1 MPNLKL
7 HNGAEKNIRAK
18 VFSFLQDIIVICKTP
33 LENTVNDVKYWVSEI
48 KQFSPNVSVILAL
61 KQGGGEPKYSFLVKE
76 IEADMHMDY
85 LGDNSDGSIDKIFD
99 KAVRLYLMKMGVYK
113 LDG

>member
-1 MPNLKL
+1 M
-7 HNGAEKNIRAK
+7 
-18 VFSFLQDIIVICKTP
+18 
-33 LENTVNDVKYWVSEI
+33 NDVKYWVSEI

-61 KQGGGEPKYSFLVKE
+61 KQAGGEQKYTCLIKE

-99 KAVRLYLMKMGVYK
+99 KAVRLYLMKESTN
-113 LDG
+113 

>member
-1 MPNLKL
+1 MKL
-7 HNGAEKNIRAK
+7 HNGAEKNIQAK

-61 KQGGGEPKYSFLVKE
+61 KQGGGEPKYAFLMKE

-85 LGDNSDGSIDKIFD
+85 LGDNSDGSIDNIFD
-99 KAVRLYLMKMGVYK
+99 KAVRLYLMKIGVYK